1 MPAPFSS
8 SQSTVTHAVLV
19 QHTARMHAW
28 EIKKCNGQNYHFR
41 VPNKQFPILN
51 YLGFNK
57 GVNAQYLVNRVK
69 KGDKCVV
76 EAKSTVR
83 RHRINNEHASVFSE
97 KQRKPSNARPLL
109 LLLKSIGIPIQR
121 NNTNKMKLA
130 IATLLAGSAAAFN
143 VKEVRIS
150 SLLIGR
156 LFRAAVWSTTGGRMA
171 SLWGVGPLVT
181 SGSSWEI
188 LLL

>member
-69 KGDKCVV
+69 KGDACVV
-76 EAKSTVR
+76 EAKSSVR
-83 RHRINNEHASVFSE
+83 ATPHQQRTCICFQRKAAKA
-97 KQRKPSNARPLL
+97 KQRPPPLVT
-109 LLLKSIGIPIQR
+109 SQVNIQR

-150 SLLIGR
+150 SLLIGSFPR
-156 LFRAAVWSTTGGRMA
+156 GRVVNDWRTHGFGAGRRAICDVGISLGNSA
-171 SLWGVGPLVT
+171 SL
-181 SGSSWEI
+181 I
-188 LLL
+188 

>member
-1 MPAPFSS
+1 MATCYWGALNLLLLSARLRSRAIHSAGSFLFI
-8 SQSTVTHAVLV
+8 TVHSHRAVLV
-19 QHTARMHAW
+19 HYEQHAW
-28 EIKKCNGQNYHFR
+28 EIKKYGQIIISECLT
-41 VPNKQFPILN
+41 NKSPILN

-69 KGDKCVV
+69 KGDACVV
-76 EAKSTVR
+76 EAKSSVR
-83 RHRINNEHASVFSE
+83 ATPHQQRTCICFQRKAAKA
-97 KQRKPSNARPLL
+97 KQRPPPLVT
-109 LLLKSIGIPIQR
+109 SQVNIQR

-156 LFRAAVWSTTGGRMA
+156 FFRAGVW
-171 SLWGVGPLVT
+171 
-181 SGSSWEI
+181 
-188 LLL
+188 

>member
-1 MPAPFSS
+1 MDKIIISECL
-8 SQSTVTHAVLV
+8 T
-19 QHTARMHAW
+19 
-28 EIKKCNGQNYHFR
+28 
-41 VPNKQFPILN
+41 NKFPIFN
-51 YLGFNK
+51 YLGLNK
-57 GVNAQYLVNRVK
+57 GVNAQISGKQRK
-69 KGDKCVV
+69 KGDACVV
-76 EAKSTVR
+76 EAKSSVR
-83 RHRINNEHASVFSE
+83 RHRINNEQHLFSE
-97 KQRKPSNARPLL
+97 KQRKPTPAPPPLVT
-109 LLLKSIGIPIQR
+109 SQVNIQR